1 MMSPVRIACLT
12 AFLAAIAAPV
22 AAQNVALAAQ
32 ATPAAQRPPAAAAP
46 VPLEFPTFEVTYA
59 YQLLHRPDNTYPF
72 GLNVDG
78 AWNRS
83 KAFGLAGEVGWAI
96 NSEDDATQNFWHFG
110 VGPSFN
116 ARTAGKFSP
125 FAQLLVGSAYLH
137 QNIEINDVDDTDSSF
152 RFMLQPGVGVNV
164 IAGDGWGI
172 VGQVD
177 YRRIFLDKEDD
188 GDSGENEFRVLI
200 GVRLLLD

>member
-1 MMSPVRIACLT
+1 MMSRARITCLT
-12 AFLAAIAAPV
+12 AFLAAIALPA
-22 AAQNVALAAQ
+22 AAQNPAP
-32 ATPAAQRPPAAAAP
+32 ATPAPTQRPAAAAP
-46 VPLEFPTFEVTYA
+46 APLEFPTFEVTYA

-83 KAFGLAGEVGWAI
+83 KAFGLAGEIGWAI
-96 NSEDDATQNFWHFG
+96 NSEDDVTHNFWHFG
-110 VGPSFN
+110 VGPRFN
-116 ARTAGKFSP
+116 ARTAGKVSP
-125 FAQLLVGSAYLH
+125 FGQLLVGSAYLH
-137 QNIEINDVDDTDSSF
+137 QNVEINGVDDTDSTF

-177 YRRIFLDKEDD
+177 YRRVFLDKGDD
-188 GDSGENEFRVLI
+188 GESGENEFRVLV